1 MAEFAE
7 YLQRL
12 GASQPLTG
20 MMDMNM
26 EMLKHLPELNPSIL
40 ESFSIIHGFSADSFL
55 AHQQPEFPATYN
67 HNNLSST
74 SHPDI
79 LSTAPLVHSV
89 TLNQNV
95 FHERKR
101 PKAMEQSTGS
111 SKNVPPTASIN
122 ITEKKKSLGRGKKGK
137 NKEKE
142 GDKSKEVIHVRAK
155 RGQATDSHS
164 IAERIRREKINSKL
178 RCLQDIVPGCHK
190 SMGMAVM
197 LEEII
202 NYVHSLQNQVE
213 FLSMELAAASCSNDL
228 KNLTESSRKA
238 QGTNSTDDAQETQ
251 KWSRERFGE
260 ITTCFH
266 STWSS
271 I

>member
-7 YLQRL
+7 YLKRL
-12 GASQPLTG
+12 GASQPLTET
-20 MMDMNM
+20 MDMNM

-40 ESFSIIHGFSADSFL
+40 ENFSNIHGFSADSFL

-74 SHPDI
+74 SHPEI
-79 LSTAPLVHSV
+79 LSTAALVHTV
-89 TLNQNV
+89 TLNQNA
-95 FHERKR
+95 FHERKK

-111 SKNVPPTASIN
+111 SNNVSPPASIN
-122 ITEKKKSLGRGKKGK
+122 ITEKKKNLGRGKKGK

-238 QGTNSTDDAQETQ
+238 QGTNSTDDEQETQ

>member
-12 GASQPLTG
+12 RASQPLTDQ

-26 EMLKHLPELNPSIL
+26 EMLKHLPELHPSIL
-40 ESFSIIHGFSADSFL
+40 ENFGITHDFSAGSFL
-55 AHQQPEFPATYN
+55 AYQQPEFPATYN

-74 SHPDI
+74 SDI
-79 LSTAPLVHSV
+79 LSTAPPVHTV
-89 TLNQNV
+89 TLNQNI
-95 FHERKR
+95 FHESKKRK
-101 PKAMEQSTGS
+101 AVEQSTRS
-111 SKNVPPTASIN
+111 SKNVSPTASIN
-122 ITEKKKSLGRGKKGK
+122 ITEKKNNSGRCKKGK

-142 GDKSKEVIHVRAK
+142 GDKAEEVIHVRAK

-164 IAERIRREKINSKL
+164 IAERIRREKINTKL

-228 KNLTESSRKA
+228 KNITESSKKA
-238 QGTNSTDDAQETQ
+238 QGTNSNEDAQETQ
-251 KWSRERFGE
+251 KWLRERYGE
-260 ITTCFH
+260 ITCFH
-266 STWSS
+266 STWS